1 MSSPAVAR
9 PPGGA
14 PGFSSGTDRT
24 TFEWS
29 RAARRSYRARSTWRM
44 KEFERSEQPRWLNR
58 KPIKEINRVLRARPE
73 RRRGWGQRVFS
84 WERRSG
90 GSTRDEADGGYR
102 IGPLGRKPLLL
113 LAVYATARRRAD
125 NLVAS
130 ATPVMGNS

>member
-1 MSSPAVAR
+1 
-9 PPGGA
+9 
-14 PGFSSGTDRT
+14 
-24 TFEWS
+24 
-29 RAARRSYRARSTWRM
+29 M

-130 ATPVMGNS
+130 ATPVMGNSAGIASA